1 MHDKYIYIMET
12 PDALSIPAMRLLLE
26 QLPKPH
32 YDTLQRLC
40 THLKVVHDHSHQT
53 RMSARNLAIV
63 FGPTI
68 MHAREPSVEL
78 IETPIYARAV
88 EFLIE
93 HEAALFSN
101 PHT

>member
-1 MHDKYIYIMET
+1 MESR
-12 PDALSIPAMRLLLE
+12 DGLSIPAMRLLLE
-26 QLPKPH
+26 LLAKPH
-32 YDTLQRLC
+32 YHTLQRLC

-53 RMSARNLAIV
+53 RMTARNLAIV

-78 IETPIYARAV
+78 IETPVYARAV

-93 HEAALFSN
+93 HEAALFAN
-101 PHT
+101 QHT

>member
-1 MHDKYIYIMET
+1 
-12 PDALSIPAMRLLLE
+12 
-26 QLPKPH
+26 
-32 YDTLQRLC
+32 
-40 THLKVVHDHSHQT
+40 
-53 RMSARNLAIV
+53 MSARNLAIV